1 MSNKEK
7 SLVEEALLQMKNLEE
22 AVTQNAKGILAST
35 MKEEIKELVKESLE
49 EEIEEGMEMKSSEEE
64 KESNMAEQAEMEL
77 DIDDTEEESDE
88 VENDE
93 EEIELDSMDIDS
105 DESDE
110 EEFELGIDDE
120 EVMLPLDLTGAS
132 DEEIL
137 KVFKAMGDE
146 DGIIVKK
153 DGEEIH
159 LKDETSDVE
168 YKIDLGE
175 SEEEESIDE
184 MMDDDFEDLDEIVY
198 EIELD
203 EEEDD
208 DDDEEEMMSEEKMTV
223 SPKGEGMGKPKFKYP
238 SKMKGGVTETEDIEE
253 MTEGEMSVKP
263 KGEGMGKPKFKYP
276 SKMKG
281 GVTETEDVEEM
292 EEEWGGKKGDDS
304 KSHKDYETT
313 EEWGG
318 KKGDDSKSHKD
329 YETTEEWG
337 GKKGDDSKSHKD
349 YETTEAARTL
359 GNGKRN
365 AANRH
370 SLPKMKVI
378 PNQALAEEVESLRA
392 KNDEY
397 RKALNIFKDKLNE
410 VAVFNSNLA
419 YAVRLFTENSTT
431 KQEKINILR
440 RFDNVETLK
449 ESKAL
454 YKTIKDELVPQSVV
468 SESVETKLQ
477 QTPTAGSSTT
487 LIESKTYENPQ
498 FQRMKDLMGK
508 LNK

>member
-1 MSNKEK
+1 MQKKIKMSYKEK
-7 SLVEEALLQMKNLEE
+7 SLFEEALLQMKNLEE

-49 EEIEEGMEMKSSEEE
+49 KEVKEGMEIKSSEKK
-64 KESNMAEQAEMEL
+64 KESEMTEQGNMEL
-77 DIDDTEEESDE
+77 DIDDTEEESDD
-88 VENDE
+88 VTGDD
-93 EEIELDSMDIDS
+93 EEIELDTMFMDKDS
-105 DESDE
+105 DDE
-110 EEFELGIDDE
+110 GFDLGVEDE

-159 LKDETSDVE
+159 LKDENSDVE

-175 SEEEESIDE
+175 SEEEEPIEE
-184 MMDDDFEDLDEIVY
+184 MMGDDFEDLDEIVY

-208 DDDEEEMMSEEKMTV
+208 EDDEEEMMSEEKMTV
-223 SPKGEGMGKPKFKYP
+223 TPKGEGMGKPKFKYP

-253 MTEGEMSVKP
+253 MIEGEMSVKP

-292 EEEWGGKKGDDS
+292 SKEEATEDFGSKKDEYKRNKGHKIGDKDG
-304 KSHKDYETT
+304 HYKDYEN
-313 EEWGG
+313 EA
-318 KKGDDSKSHKD
+318 
-329 YETTEEWG
+329 
-337 GKKGDDSKSHKD
+337 
-349 YETTEAARTL
+349 ETTEASRTY
-359 GNGKRN
+359 GNGSRN
-365 AANRH
+365 YPGRGI
-370 SLPKMKVI
+370 PKMKVI
-378 PNQALAEEVESLRA
+378 PNSALTEEVESLRA

-397 RKALNIFKDKLNE
+397 RKALNIFRDKLNE

-431 KQEKINILR
+431 KQEKINVLR

-454 YKTIKDELVPQSVV
+454 YKTIKDELTTQSVV
-468 SESVETKLQ
+468 TESVETKLQ
-477 QTPTAGSSTT
+477 QTPTAGSSST

>member
-22 AVTQNAKGILAST
+22 AVTENAKGILAST

-49 EEIEEGMEMKSSEEE
+49 EEIGEGMEMESSKKEEE
-64 KESNMAEQAEMEL
+64 STMAEQEMEL
-77 DIDDTEEESDE
+77 DIDDTEEESD
-88 VENDE
+88 NDDE
-93 EEIELDSMDIDS
+93 EEIELDTMSMDS
-105 DESDE
+105 EESDDD
-110 EEFELGIDDE
+110 FELDMDDE

-159 LKDETSDVE
+159 LKDENSDVE

-184 MMDDDFEDLDEIVY
+184 MMDDDSDAEGLEDEFVF
-198 EIELD
+198 EIEMDD
-203 EEEDD
+203 ED

-223 SPKGEGMGKPKFKYP
+223 TPKGEGMGKPNFKYP

-253 MTEGEMSVKP
+253 MTEGEMTVKP
-263 KGEGMGKPKFKYP
+263 KGEGMGKPNFKYP
-276 SKMKG
+276 SKLKG
-281 GVTETEDVEEM
+281 GVTETEDIEEM
-292 EEEWGGKKGDDS
+292 SEEWGGKKGDDS

-329 YETTEEWG
+329 YETSEEWG

-349 YETTEAARTL
+349 YETTEAARTK
-359 GNGKRN
+359 GNGRRN
-365 AANRH
+365 
-370 SLPKMKVI
+370 SPQGGLPKMKVI
-378 PNQALAEEVESLRA
+378 PNSALAEEVESLRA

-454 YKTIKDELVPQSVV
+454 YKTVKDELSSQSVV
-468 SESVETKLQ
+468 TESVETKLQ

-498 FQRMKDLMGK
+498 FLRMKDLMGK
-508 LNK
+508 INK

>member
-1 MSNKEK
+1 MQKKIKMSYKEK

-49 EEIEEGMEMKSSEEE
+49 KEVKEGMEIKSSEKK
-64 KESNMAEQAEMEL
+64 KESEMTEQGNMEL
-77 DIDDTEEESDE
+77 DIDDTEEESDD
-88 VENDE
+88 VTGDD
-93 EEIELDSMDIDS
+93 EEIELDTMFMDKDS
-105 DESDE
+105 DDE
-110 EEFELGIDDE
+110 GFDLGVEDE

-159 LKDETSDVE
+159 LKDENSDVE

-175 SEEEESIDE
+175 SEEEEPIEE
-184 MMDDDFEDLDEIVY
+184 MMGDDFEDLDEIVY

-208 DDDEEEMMSEEKMTV
+208 EDDEEEMMSEEKMTV
-223 SPKGEGMGKPKFKYP
+223 
-238 SKMKGGVTETEDIEE
+238 T
-253 MTEGEMSVKP
+253 P

-292 EEEWGGKKGDDS
+292 SKEEATEDFGSKKDEYKRKKGHKIGDKDG
-304 KSHKDYETT
+304 HYKDYEN
-313 EEWGG
+313 EA
-318 KKGDDSKSHKD
+318 
-329 YETTEEWG
+329 
-337 GKKGDDSKSHKD
+337 
-349 YETTEAARTL
+349 ETTEASRTY
-359 GNGKRN
+359 GNGSRN
-365 AANRH
+365 YPGRGI
-370 SLPKMKVI
+370 PKMKVI
-378 PNQALAEEVESLRA
+378 PNSALTEEVESLRA

-397 RKALNIFKDKLNE
+397 RKALNIFRDKLNE

-431 KQEKINILR
+431 KQEKINVLR

-454 YKTIKDELVPQSVV
+454 YKTIKDELTTQSVV
-468 SESVETKLQ
+468 TESVETKLQ
-477 QTPTAGSSTT
+477 QTPTAGSSST

>member
-1 MSNKEK
+1 MSYKEK

-49 EEIEEGMEMKSSEEE
+49 KEVKEGMEIKSSEKK
-64 KESNMAEQAEMEL
+64 KESEMTEQGNMEL
-77 DIDDTEEESDE
+77 DIDDTEEESDD
-88 VENDE
+88 VTGDD
-93 EEIELDSMDIDS
+93 EEIELDTMFMDKDS
-105 DESDE
+105 DDE
-110 EEFELGIDDE
+110 GFDLGVDDE

-159 LKDETSDVE
+159 LKDENSDVE

-175 SEEEESIDE
+175 SEEEEPIEE
-184 MMDDDFEDLDEIVY
+184 MMGDDFEDLDEIVY

-208 DDDEEEMMSEEKMTV
+208 EDDEEEMMSEEKMTV
-223 SPKGEGMGKPKFKYP
+223 TPKGEGMGKPKFKYP

-253 MTEGEMSVKP
+253 MIEGEMSVKP

-281 GVTETEDVEEM
+281 GVTETDDVEEM
-292 EEEWGGKKGDDS
+292 SKEEATEDFGSKKDEYKRKKGHKIGDKDG
-304 KSHKDYETT
+304 HYKDYEN
-313 EEWGG
+313 EA
-318 KKGDDSKSHKD
+318 
-329 YETTEEWG
+329 
-337 GKKGDDSKSHKD
+337 
-349 YETTEAARTL
+349 ETTEASRTY
-359 GNGKRN
+359 GNGSRN
-365 AANRH
+365 YPGRGI
-370 SLPKMKVI
+370 PKMKVI
-378 PNQALAEEVESLRA
+378 PNSALTEEVESLRA

-397 RKALNIFKDKLNE
+397 RKALNIFRDKLNE

-431 KQEKINILR
+431 KQEKINVLR

-454 YKTIKDELVPQSVV
+454 YKTIKDELTTQSVV
-468 SESVETKLQ
+468 TESVETKLQ
-477 QTPTAGSSTT
+477 QTPTAGSSST

>member
-49 EEIEEGMEMKSSEEE
+49 EEVKEGMEMKSSEME
-64 KESNMAEQAEMEL
+64 KESEMTEQGEMEL
-77 DIDDTEEESDE
+77 DIDDTEEESD
-88 VENDE
+88 DITGDD
-93 EEIELDSMDIDS
+93 EEIELDTMFMDKDS
-105 DESDE
+105 DD
-110 EEFELGIDDE
+110 EEFELGAEDE

-175 SEEEESIDE
+175 SEEEEPIEE
-184 MMDDDFEDLDEIVY
+184 MMGDDFEDLDEIVY

-203 EEEDD
+203 DEDD
-208 DDDEEEMMSEEKMTV
+208 DNDDEEEMMSEEKMTV
-223 SPKGEGMGKPKFKYP
+223 TPKGEGMGKPKFKYP

-292 EEEWGGKKGDDS
+292 SKEEATEDWGSKKDEYKRKKGHKIGDKDG
-304 KSHKDYETT
+304 HYKDYEN
-313 EEWGG
+313 EA
-318 KKGDDSKSHKD
+318 
-329 YETTEEWG
+329 
-337 GKKGDDSKSHKD
+337 
-349 YETTEAARTL
+349 ETTEASRTY
-359 GNGKRN
+359 GNGSRN
-365 AANRH
+365 YPGRGI
-370 SLPKMKVI
+370 PKMKVI
-378 PNQALAEEVESLRA
+378 PNSALAEEVESLRA

-431 KQEKINILR
+431 KQEKINVLR

-454 YKTIKDELVPQSVV
+454 YKTIKDELTTQSVV
-468 SESVETKLQ
+468 TESVETKLQ
-477 QTPTAGSSTT
+477 QTPTAGSSST

>member
-1 MSNKEK
+1 MSYKEK

-49 EEIEEGMEMKSSEEE
+49 KEVKEGMEIKSSEKK
-64 KESNMAEQAEMEL
+64 KESEMTEQGNMEL
-77 DIDDTEEESDE
+77 DIDDTEEESDD
-88 VENDE
+88 VTGDD
-93 EEIELDSMDIDS
+93 EEIELDTMFMDKDS
-105 DESDE
+105 DDE
-110 EEFELGIDDE
+110 GFDLGVEDE

-159 LKDETSDVE
+159 LKDENSDVE

-175 SEEEESIDE
+175 SEEEEPIEE
-184 MMDDDFEDLDEIVY
+184 MMGDDFEDLDEIVY

-208 DDDEEEMMSEEKMTV
+208 EDDEEEMMSEEKMTV
-223 SPKGEGMGKPKFKYP
+223 TPKGEGMGKPKFKYP

-253 MTEGEMSVKP
+253 MIEGEMSVKP

-292 EEEWGGKKGDDS
+292 SKEEATEDFGSKKDEYKRKKGHKIGDKDG
-304 KSHKDYETT
+304 HYKDYEN
-313 EEWGG
+313 EA
-318 KKGDDSKSHKD
+318 
-329 YETTEEWG
+329 
-337 GKKGDDSKSHKD
+337 
-349 YETTEAARTL
+349 ETTEASRTY
-359 GNGKRN
+359 GNGSRN
-365 AANRH
+365 YPGRGI
-370 SLPKMKVI
+370 PKMKVI
-378 PNQALAEEVESLRA
+378 PNSALTEEVESLRA

-397 RKALNIFKDKLNE
+397 RKALNIFRDKLNE

-431 KQEKINILR
+431 KQEKINVLR

-454 YKTIKDELVPQSVV
+454 YKTIKDELTTQSVV
-468 SESVETKLQ
+468 TESVETKLQ
-477 QTPTAGSSTT
+477 QTPTAGSSST

>member
-1 MSNKEK
+1 MSYKEK

-49 EEIEEGMEMKSSEEE
+49 KEVEEGMEIKSSEKK
-64 KESNMAEQAEMEL
+64 KESAMTEQGNMEL
-77 DIDDTEEESDE
+77 DIDDTEEESDD
-88 VENDE
+88 VTGDD
-93 EEIELDSMDIDS
+93 EEIELDTMFMDKDS
-105 DESDE
+105 DDE
-110 EEFELGIDDE
+110 GFDLGVDDE

-159 LKDETSDVE
+159 LKDENSDVE

-175 SEEEESIDE
+175 SEEEEPIEE
-184 MMDDDFEDLDEIVY
+184 MMGDDFEDLDEIVY

-208 DDDEEEMMSEEKMTV
+208 EDDEEEMMSEEKMTV
-223 SPKGEGMGKPKFKYP
+223 TPKGEGMGKPKFKYP

-253 MTEGEMSVKP
+253 MIEGEMSVKP

-281 GVTETEDVEEM
+281 GVTETDDVEEM
-292 EEEWGGKKGDDS
+292 SKEEATEDFGSKKDEYKRKKGHKIGDKDG
-304 KSHKDYETT
+304 HYKDYEN
-313 EEWGG
+313 EA
-318 KKGDDSKSHKD
+318 
-329 YETTEEWG
+329 
-337 GKKGDDSKSHKD
+337 
-349 YETTEAARTL
+349 ETTEASRTY
-359 GNGKRN
+359 GNGSRN
-365 AANRH
+365 YPGRGI
-370 SLPKMKVI
+370 PKMKVI
-378 PNQALAEEVESLRA
+378 PNSALTEEVESLRA

-397 RKALNIFKDKLNE
+397 RKALNIFRDKLNE

-431 KQEKINILR
+431 KQEKINVLR

-454 YKTIKDELVPQSVV
+454 YKTIKDELTTQSVV
-468 SESVETKLQ
+468 TESVETKLQ
-477 QTPTAGSSTT
+477 QTPTAGSSST

>member
-1 MSNKEK
+1 MSYKEK

-49 EEIEEGMEMKSSEEE
+49 KEVKEGMEIKSSEKK
-64 KESNMAEQAEMEL
+64 KESEMTEQGNMEL
-77 DIDDTEEESDE
+77 DIDDTEEESDD
-88 VENDE
+88 VTGDD
-93 EEIELDSMDIDS
+93 EEIELDTMFMDKDS
-105 DESDE
+105 DDE
-110 EEFELGIDDE
+110 GFDLGVEDE

-159 LKDETSDVE
+159 LKDENSDVE

-175 SEEEESIDE
+175 SEEEEPIEE
-184 MMDDDFEDLDEIVY
+184 MMGDDFEDLDEIVY

-208 DDDEEEMMSEEKMTV
+208 EDDEEEMMSEEKMTV
-223 SPKGEGMGKPKFKYP
+223 
-238 SKMKGGVTETEDIEE
+238 T
-253 MTEGEMSVKP
+253 P

-292 EEEWGGKKGDDS
+292 SKEEATEDFGSKKDEYKRKKGHKIGDKDG
-304 KSHKDYETT
+304 HYKDYEN
-313 EEWGG
+313 EA
-318 KKGDDSKSHKD
+318 
-329 YETTEEWG
+329 
-337 GKKGDDSKSHKD
+337 
-349 YETTEAARTL
+349 ETTEASRTY
-359 GNGKRN
+359 GNGSRN
-365 AANRH
+365 YPGRGI
-370 SLPKMKVI
+370 PKMKVI
-378 PNQALAEEVESLRA
+378 PNSALTEEVESLRA

-397 RKALNIFKDKLNE
+397 RKALNIFRDKLNE

-431 KQEKINILR
+431 KQEKINVLR

-454 YKTIKDELVPQSVV
+454 YKTIKDELTTQSVV
-468 SESVETKLQ
+468 TESVETKLQ
-477 QTPTAGSSTT
+477 QTPTAGSSST

>member
-49 EEIEEGMEMKSSEEE
+49 EEVKEGMEMKSSEKK
-64 KESNMAEQAEMEL
+64 KESEMTEQGEMEL
-77 DIDDTEEESDE
+77 DIDDTEEESD
-88 VENDE
+88 DITGDD
-93 EEIELDSMDIDS
+93 EEIELDTMFMDKDS
-105 DESDE
+105 DD
-110 EEFELGIDDE
+110 EEFELGAEDE

-175 SEEEESIDE
+175 SEEEEPIEE
-184 MMDDDFEDLDEIVY
+184 MMGDDFEDLDEIVY

-203 EEEDD
+203 DEDD
-208 DDDEEEMMSEEKMTV
+208 DNDDEEEMMSEEKMTV
-223 SPKGEGMGKPKFKYP
+223 TPKGEGMGKPKFKYP

-292 EEEWGGKKGDDS
+292 SKEEATEDWGSKKDEYKRKKGHKIGDKDG
-304 KSHKDYETT
+304 HYKDYEN
-313 EEWGG
+313 EA
-318 KKGDDSKSHKD
+318 
-329 YETTEEWG
+329 
-337 GKKGDDSKSHKD
+337 
-349 YETTEAARTL
+349 ETTEASRTY
-359 GNGKRN
+359 GNGSRN
-365 AANRH
+365 YPGRGI
-370 SLPKMKVI
+370 PKMKVI
-378 PNQALAEEVESLRA
+378 PNSALAEEVESLRA

-431 KQEKINILR
+431 KQEKINVLR

-454 YKTIKDELVPQSVV
+454 YKTIKDELTTQSVV
-468 SESVETKLQ
+468 TESVETKLQ
-477 QTPTAGSSTT
+477 QTPTAGSSST

>member
-49 EEIEEGMEMKSSEEE
+49 EEVKEGMEMKSSEKK
-64 KESNMAEQAEMEL
+64 KESEMTEQGEMEL
-77 DIDDTEEESDE
+77 DIDDTEEESD
-88 VENDE
+88 DITGDD
-93 EEIELDSMDIDS
+93 EEIELDTMFMDKDS
-105 DESDE
+105 DD
-110 EEFELGIDDE
+110 EEFELGAEDE

-175 SEEEESIDE
+175 SEEEEPIEE
-184 MMDDDFEDLDEIVY
+184 MMGDDFEDLDEIVY

-203 EEEDD
+203 DEDD
-208 DDDEEEMMSEEKMTV
+208 DNDDEEEMMSEEKMTV
-223 SPKGEGMGKPKFKYP
+223 TPKGEGMGKPKFKYP

-292 EEEWGGKKGDDS
+292 SKEEATEDFGSKKDEYKRRKGHKIGDKDG
-304 KSHKDYETT
+304 HYKDYEN
-313 EEWGG
+313 EA
-318 KKGDDSKSHKD
+318 
-329 YETTEEWG
+329 
-337 GKKGDDSKSHKD
+337 
-349 YETTEAARTL
+349 ETTEASRTY
-359 GNGKRN
+359 GNGSRN
-365 AANRH
+365 YPGRGI
-370 SLPKMKVI
+370 PKMKVI
-378 PNQALAEEVESLRA
+378 PNSALAEEVESLRA

-431 KQEKINILR
+431 KQEKINVLR

-454 YKTIKDELVPQSVV
+454 YKTIKDELTTQSVV
-468 SESVETKLQ
+468 TESVETKLQ
-477 QTPTAGSSTT
+477 QTPTAGSSST

>member
-22 AVTQNAKGILAST
+22 AVTENAKGILAST

-49 EEIEEGMEMKSSEEE
+49 EEIGEGMEMESSKKEEE
-64 KESNMAEQAEMEL
+64 STMAEQEMEL
-77 DIDDTEEESDE
+77 DIDDTEEESD
-88 VENDE
+88 NDDE
-93 EEIELDSMDIDS
+93 EEIELDTMSMDS
-105 DESDE
+105 EESDDD
-110 EEFELGIDDE
+110 FELDMDDE

-159 LKDETSDVE
+159 LKDENSDVE

-184 MMDDDFEDLDEIVY
+184 MMDDDSDAEGLEDEFVF
-198 EIELD
+198 EIEMDD
-203 EEEDD
+203 ED

-223 SPKGEGMGKPKFKYP
+223 TPKGEGMGKPNFKYP
-238 SKMKGGVTETEDIEE
+238 SKLKGGVTETEDIEE
-253 MTEGEMSVKP
+253 MS
-263 KGEGMGKPKFKYP
+263 
-276 SKMKG
+276 
-281 GVTETEDVEEM
+281 
-292 EEEWGGKKGDDS
+292 EEWGGKKGDDS

-329 YETTEEWG
+329 YETSEEWG

-349 YETTEAARTL
+349 YETTEAARTK
-359 GNGKRN
+359 GNGRRN
-365 AANRH
+365 
-370 SLPKMKVI
+370 SPQGGLPKMKVI
-378 PNQALAEEVESLRA
+378 PNSALAEEVESLRA

-454 YKTIKDELVPQSVV
+454 YKTVKDELSSQSVV
-468 SESVETKLQ
+468 TESVETKLQ

-498 FQRMKDLMGK
+498 FLRMKDLMGK
-508 LNK
+508 INK

>member
-1 MSNKEK
+1 MSYKEK

-49 EEIEEGMEMKSSEEE
+49 KEVKEGMEIKSSEKK
-64 KESNMAEQAEMEL
+64 KESEMTEQGNMEL
-77 DIDDTEEESDE
+77 DIDDTEEESDD
-88 VENDE
+88 VTGDD
-93 EEIELDSMDIDS
+93 EEIELDTMFMDKDS
-105 DESDE
+105 DDE
-110 EEFELGIDDE
+110 GFDLGVEDE

-159 LKDETSDVE
+159 LKDENSDVE

-175 SEEEESIDE
+175 SEEEEPIEE
-184 MMDDDFEDLDEIVY
+184 MMGDDFEDLDEIVY

-208 DDDEEEMMSEEKMTV
+208 EDDEEEMMSEEKMTV
-223 SPKGEGMGKPKFKYP
+223 
-238 SKMKGGVTETEDIEE
+238 T
-253 MTEGEMSVKP
+253 P

-292 EEEWGGKKGDDS
+292 SKEEATEDFGSKKDEYKRKKGHKIGDKDG
-304 KSHKDYETT
+304 HYKDYEN
-313 EEWGG
+313 EAQ
-318 KKGDDSKSHKD
+318 
-329 YETTEEWG
+329 
-337 GKKGDDSKSHKD
+337 
-349 YETTEAARTL
+349 TTEASRTY
-359 GNGKRN
+359 GNGSRN
-365 AANRH
+365 YPGRGI
-370 SLPKMKVI
+370 PKMKVI
-378 PNQALAEEVESLRA
+378 PNSALTEEVESLRA

-397 RKALNIFKDKLNE
+397 RKALNIFRDKLNE

-431 KQEKINILR
+431 KQEKINVLR

-454 YKTIKDELVPQSVV
+454 YKTIKDELTTQSVV
-468 SESVETKLQ
+468 TESVETKLQ
-477 QTPTAGSSTT
+477 QTPTAGSSST